1 MEIIQSGKETNSVS
15 YRKNLEVQVC
25 RRTSIRTGDK
35 IVNVFRFALSLRQY
49 VKEKVQVFPFY
60 LGFCDLLCC

>member
-1 MEIIQSGKETNSVS
+1 MEIIQSGKETYSVS

-25 RRTSIRTGDK
+25 RRRTGDK

-49 VKEKVQVFPFY
+49 VKEKVQVFPSY

>member
-1 MEIIQSGKETNSVS
+1 MS